1 MSQKDIFKSGC
12 QVLVNPVNCV
22 GVMGKGLA
30 LQFKNKYFN
39 MYLEYRRDCLKQKG
53 SYRRYTPGCCNTYF
67 TDNETVIANIATKNH
82 WMDKSKYEWVQKG
95 IHELHEI
102 MTAMNYKSVAIPRI
116 GCGLGGLEWNK
127 TKEIILNETKNAKY
141 TIWLDGEI
149 IEPKE

>member
-39 MYLEYRRDCLKQKG
+39 MY
-53 SYRRYTPGCCNTYF
+53 F
-67 TDNETVIANIATKNH
+67 TDNDTVIANIATKNH
-82 WMDKSKYEWVQKG
+82 WMDKSRYEWVQKG

>member
-1 MSQKDIFKSGC
+1 
-12 QVLVNPVNCV
+12 
-22 GVMGKGLA
+22 
-30 LQFKNKYFN
+30 
-39 MYLEYRRDCLKQKG
+39 
-53 SYRRYTPGCCNTYF
+53 
-67 TDNETVIANIATKNH
+67 
-82 WMDKSKYEWVQKG
+82 
-95 IHELHEI
+95 